1 MRAMRSAA
9 SRERERMLEG
19 EACQDYLTGLLNRR
33 GLEAAADALDGKD
46 MPLAVY
52 LFDLDNLKHINDTF
66 GHMRGD
72 QTISAFAELLRE
84 QTRESDILSRF
95 GGDEFVVIMKQM
107 KSGESAVKK
116 GEDICRSICEY
127 PFADNVRV
135 VPPVSS
141 FGTPGNL
148 CRPYWS
154 MRTRPCIAPRL
165 KIRAAA
171 VCGKTGMNIHKIR
184 RPCALPINIL

>member
-1 MRAMRSAA
+1 MRSAA

-107 KSGESAVKK
+107 KSGESAVKR
-116 GEDICRSICEY
+116 GGHMQEH
-127 PFADNVRV
+127 
-135 VPPVSS
+135 
-141 FGTPGNL
+141 L
-148 CRPYWS
+148 
-154 MRTRPCIAPRL
+154 
-165 KIRAAA
+165 
-171 VCGKTGMNIHKIR
+171 
-184 RPCALPINIL
+184 

>member
-1 MRAMRSAA
+1 
-9 SRERERMLEG
+9 
-19 EACQDYLTGLLNRR
+19 
-33 GLEAAADALDGKD
+33 

-107 KSGESAVKK
+107 KSGEALSKK
-116 GEDICRSICEY
+116 GRTYAGASVSI
-127 PFADNVRV
+127 PLPTMSGPV

-141 FGTPGNL
+141 FGTPGTS
-148 CRPYWS
+148 RPY
-154 MRTRPCIAPRL
+154 
-165 KIRAAA
+165 
-171 VCGKTGMNIHKIR
+171 
-184 RPCALPINIL
+184 